1 MVEMKKNCKTLI
13 APSILSADFARLGED
28 VKDVCDRGIDYLHID
43 VMDGAFV
50 PNISFGPAVMKS
62 LNGIATVPYDV
73 HLMVEEPI
81 RYIKEFVTDNTEF
94 ITVHQEACKD
104 LEATLDAIHEL
115 GVKTGVSI
123 KPGTNPEVLNNLLH
137 KIDLILVMSVE
148 PGFGGQKFMDNSL
161 PKISYYRDKREEL
174 GLHYLIEV
182 DGGISSANA
191 DLVTEAGVDVIVAGS
206 AVFKAPDRSAEI
218 KGIKG
223 IA

>member
-1 MVEMKKNCKTLI
+1 MKKNCKTLI